1 MTTEHIKKSV
11 EAAIDYLGNHRGEA
25 RYTDTWAKA
34 TLEEG
39 LHFRIVDAN
48 ANAVFSDMP
57 ASVGGGGA
65 APSPAWLMR
74 AGLASCAATLIAIQA
89 AREGLQLTQLEVL
102 VDSESDDYGILGMDS
117 SVPAGPLS
125 VKVKVRIAAKGAN
138 ETKLREIVKWGVE
151 HCPVADAIQRA
162 VPMSTEVEIG

>member
-11 EAAIDYLGNHRGEA
+11 EAAIDYLAKHRDEA

-39 LHFRIVDAN
+39 LRFRIVDAN
-48 ANAVFSDMP
+48 ANTVFSDMP
-57 ASVGGGGA
+57 ASVGGSGA
-65 APSPAWLMR
+65 APSPAWMIR

-102 VDSESDDYGILGMDS
+102 VDSESDDYGILGMEAA
-117 SVPAGPLS
+117 VPAGPLS
-125 VKVKVRIAAKGAN
+125 VKVKVRIAAEGTSEA
-138 ETKLREIVKWGVE
+138 KLREVVAWGVE

-162 VPMSTEVEIG
+162 VPLVTEIELA

>member
-1 MTTEHIKKSV
+1 MTTEHIKKSI
-11 EAAIDYLGNHRGEA
+11 EAAIDYLGKHRDEA
-25 RYTDTWAKA
+25 IYTDTWAKA

-48 ANAVFSDMP
+48 ANTVFSDMP

-74 AGLASCAATLIAIQA
+74 AGLASCTATLIAIQA
-89 AREGLQLTQLEVL
+89 AREGLQLTGLEVL
-102 VDSESDDYGILGMDS
+102 VDSQSDDYGILGMDT

-125 VKVKVRIAAKGAN
+125 VKVKVRIAAEGAG
-138 ETKLREIVKWGVE
+138 ETKLREIVRWGVE
-151 HCPVADAIQRA
+151 HCPVVDAIQRA
-162 VPMSTEVEIG
+162 VPLVTEVEII

>member
-11 EAAIDYLGNHRGEA
+11 EAAIDYLGKHRDEA

-39 LHFRIVDAN
+39 LHFRVADAN
-48 ANAVFSDMP
+48 GNTVFSDMP
-57 ASVGGGGA
+57 ASVGGAGA

-74 AGLASCAATLIAIQA
+74 AGLASCAASLIAIQA
-89 AREGLQLTQLEVL
+89 AREGLQLTQLAVH
-102 VDSESDDYGILGMDS
+102 VDSESDDYGILGMDAA
-117 SVPAGPLS
+117 VPAGPLS
-125 VKVKVRIAAKGAN
+125 VKVKVSIAAKGAD
-138 ETKLREIVKWGVE
+138 EAKLREIVKWGVE

-162 VPMSTEVEIG
+162 VPLMTEIEIK